1 MKIVINV
8 CFGGFSLSN
17 KAIKRYLE
25 LKGEECYFYKQTK
38 WNYSDGYE
46 EYTLTDENDNAS
58 SFIYCYTKNLGDKIT
73 KLDDM
78 ENYWFND
85 RKIDRTDKELIKVI
99 EELGCEA
106 NGRCAKLKVVEIPD
120 DVNWEIDDYDGNESI
135 EEVHRSWY

>member
-1 MKIVINV
+1 MKIVINT

-46 EYTLTDENDNAS
+46 EYTLTDENDNTS

-73 KLDDM
+73 ESDDM
-78 ENYWFND
+78 LNYWFND
-85 RKIDRTDKELIKVI
+85 REIDRTDKELIKVI

-106 NGRCAKLKVVEIPD
+106 NGCCAKLKVVEIPD
-120 DVNWEIDDYDGNESI
+120 DVNWEIDDYDGIESI